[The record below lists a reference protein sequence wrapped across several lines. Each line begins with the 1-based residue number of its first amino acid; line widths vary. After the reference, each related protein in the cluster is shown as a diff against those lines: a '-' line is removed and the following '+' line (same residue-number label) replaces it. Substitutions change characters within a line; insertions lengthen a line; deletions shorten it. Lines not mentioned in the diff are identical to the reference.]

1 MSTVPDLVHVEAF
14 NLLCADQIGYGMS
27 RQVFS
32 SRLLPD
38 CVIKIEQ
45 GTGHFQNVIEWE
57 TWQRVRNTAEADF
70 TFLVE
75 QITGWKEAIV
85 EKRDEMPNM

>member
-1 MSTVPDLVHVEAF
+1 MSESKCKYRALPLTLPSLSVALVQVPVP
-14 NLLCADQIGYGMS
+14 M
-27 RQVFS
+27 
-32 SRLLPD
+32 
-38 CVIKIEQ
+38 
-45 GTGHFQNVIEWE
+45 T
-57 TWQRVRNTAEADF
+57 EADF